1 MERQALGNIETGWI
15 ARPSRRIPTTVS
27 DSFILDY
34 IALVFTASCGVFQ
47 IAAARN
53 GLHGLMVIQRRR
65 WCMLLGMALLS
76 GAFSWF
82 FLSEPRNVPDTG
94 QGLTGNEQFGYFFA
108 ASGAG
113 LVFTLLVSSLI
124 NRRMGRNDSDLP
136 PGIDALGRSN
146 YFRALYRTTRPL
158 LLRVMPRTATA
169 NRQSSRIRVWPWN
182 RSSS

>member
-1 MERQALGNIETGWI
+1 MERQALGDIETGWI
-15 ARPSRRIPTTVS
+15 ATAVP
-27 DSFILDY
+27 DSFIFDY
-34 IALVFTASCGVFQ
+34 IALVFIASCGVFQ

-53 GLHGLMVIQRRR
+53 SLRGLMVIQHRR
-65 WCMLLGMALLS
+65 WCMLLGMALLA

-82 FLSEPRNVPDTG
+82 FLSEHRNVPDTS

-113 LVFTLLVSSLI
+113 LAFTLLFSSLI
-124 NRRMGRNDSDLP
+124 NRGLGRDDWDLP

-158 LLRVMPRTATA
+158 LLRIVPRTAA
-169 NRQSSRIRVWPWN
+169 AQSQSSRVRVWPWN

>member
-1 MERQALGNIETGWI
+1 MEHQALGDFETSWI
-15 ARPSRRIPTTVS
+15 ATAVS
-27 DSFILDY
+27 DSFIFDY
-34 IALVFTASCGVFQ
+34 IALVFIASCGVFQ

-53 GLHGLMVIQRRR
+53 SLRGLMVIQRHR
-65 WCMLLGMALLS
+65 WCMLLGMALLA

-82 FLSEPRNVPDTG
+82 FLSEPRNVPDTS

-113 LVFTLLVSSLI
+113 LFFTLLVSSLI
-124 NRRMGRNDSDLP
+124 NRRLDRNDSDLP

-146 YFRALYRTTRPL
+146 YIRALYRTARPL
-158 LLRVMPRTATA
+158 LLKIVPRTAATPH
-169 NRQSSRIRVWPWN
+169 QDSRIRVWPWN